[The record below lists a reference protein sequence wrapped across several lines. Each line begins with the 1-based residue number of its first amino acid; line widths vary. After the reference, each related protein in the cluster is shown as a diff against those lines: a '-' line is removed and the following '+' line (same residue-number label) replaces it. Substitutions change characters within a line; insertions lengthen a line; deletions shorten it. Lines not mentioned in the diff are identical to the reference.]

1 MREVVVLGGGLHP
14 FGRFPEKSFVD
25 LTRPA
30 IREAL
35 ADAGVPFDAVQIAY
49 CGRVNAPMGTGL
61 AVVNEFGL
69 TGIPIVNVEQACSSS
84 STAFRQ
90 AYWAIGQGLYDI
102 ALVVGF
108 EKMDRGMIQLAAQ
121 DSYGVQM
128 GQSVAPAGYARKA
141 QTYMHRHGATP
152 EMFAQISVKSHKNGA
167 LNPNAQYRKP
177 VTLEEVLAS
186 RMIAS
191 PITLLQCSPTS
202 DGASALVLASA
213 ERARRYASPDRWMT
227 IAGWAAG
234 TEAYEE
240 DPGQEGDLE
249 PTVSRLSAELY
260 ARAGIA
266 PADIDVLQVHDA
278 FTPGEVLRLEAMGL
292 VPEGDGARF
301 VAEGGADID
310 GPVPVNTDG
319 GLISRGHPMGAT
331 GAAQI
336 VEILRQLRG
345 EAGAR
350 QVPGEPK
357 VGVCH
362 NSGVGGV
369 NLHAFTK

>member
-35 ADAGVPFDAVQIAY
+35 DDAGVPFQEVQIAY

-90 AYWAIGQGLYDI
+90 AYWAIGQGLYDV
-102 ALVVGF
+102 ALIVGF
-108 EKMDRGMIQLAAQ
+108 EKMERGMIKMAAQ
-121 DSYGVQM
+121 DSYEVQM

-141 QTYMHRHGATP
+141 QQYMHRHGATP
-152 EMFAQISVKSHKNGA
+152 EMFAQISVKSHKNGS
-167 LNPNAQYRKP
+167 LNPNAQYQKP

-213 ERARRYASPDRWMT
+213 ERARKYSSPDRWMT

-240 DPGQEGDLE
+240 DPGEEGNLE
-249 PTVSRLSAELY
+249 PTVTRLSAELY
-260 ARAGIA
+260 ERAGIA
-266 PADIDVLQVHDA
+266 PADIDVVQVHDA

-292 VPEGDGARF
+292 VPEGEGARF

-345 EAGAR
+345 EAGDR

-369 NLHAFTK
+369 NMHAFKK